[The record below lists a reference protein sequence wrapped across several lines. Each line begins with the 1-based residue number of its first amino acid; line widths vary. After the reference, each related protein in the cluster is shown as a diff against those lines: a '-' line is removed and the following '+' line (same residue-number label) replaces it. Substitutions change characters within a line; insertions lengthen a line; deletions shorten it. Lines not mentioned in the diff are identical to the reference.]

1 MEVILLK
8 DVKGV
13 GKKDQVV
20 NVANGYA
27 ANYLIP
33 SHLAVAKTEKS
44 MEILDTQK
52 EERKQKAEDFHKNAL
67 EIKDKL
73 QNIVVEFTE
82 KGNGERMFGS
92 ISLKQIEE
100 ALKEQY
106 DIEID
111 KRKFIDKGNINNFG
125 YSKLRIELDK
135 DVIGIVTINIKG
147 E

>member
-8 DVKGV
+8 DIKGV

-20 NVANGYA
+20 TVADGYA
-27 ANYLIP
+27 SNYLIP
-33 SHLAVAKTEKS
+33 NHLAVQKSEKS
-44 MEILDTQK
+44 MEILASQK

-73 QNIVVEFTE
+73 ASIVVEFTE

-111 KRKFIDKGNINNFG
+111 KRKFIDKGNINSFG
-125 YSKLRIELDK
+125 YSRLRIELDK
-135 DVIGIVTINIKG
+135 DVVGIVTVNVKG